1 MVCWPP
7 SLRRVTRRRGRRGW
21 KRKRGCWRNVLHALA
36 TRRAGCASRLLR
48 ALALAWAL
56 PLPGAASARRCAC
69 ACAPVSRCG
78 WRRHGASCFPC
89 SPCTAFAK
97 PSPAGLARRGSSS
110 PRGAAL
116 PREETAGVCT
126 GSASGLGTGCASG
139 ARGSTR
145 SSCEFGASGCC
156 CPRAARRG
164 ACEARSFLLFSG
176 GAGRGSARAGVAS
189 SDSRPPRSSRHALTG
204 RLDEHRDGARL
215 KPLTFWCGTRA
226 VTSAFGEPERLG
238 LSPASSLASPT
249 HYHRGTRRDW
259 PRERAFAPA
268 VLTVARSLLLSC
280 RRPPCTSGAQN
291 GSRRASAWRHCR
303 ASYALSVSRFGSVL
317 RVLPT
322 LLATRRR
329 RGDVHR
335 SYSTFSLRSQA

>member
-1 MVCWPP
+1 MRH
-7 SLRRVTRRRGRRGW
+7 SAA
-21 KRKRGCWRNVLHALA
+21 LHGAVGG
-36 TRRAGCASRLLR
+36 AGGSGS
-48 ALALAWAL
+48 
-56 PLPGAASARRCAC
+56 GAAGATFCTRWQRGARAALRGFFGR
-69 ACAPVSRCG
+69 SR
-78 WRRHGASCFPC
+78 WRGPC
-89 SPCTAFAK
+89 HSQGPRA
-97 PSPAGLARRGSSS
+97 
-110 PRGAAL
+110 RGAARARARPCPDPDGAGTVPAASRA
-116 PREETAGVCT
+116 PRARPSRSPVLRGLRVAVHPHRAARPSREKRRLAC
-126 GSASGLGTGCASG
+126 ARAAHRDSGRACPRRRS
-139 ARGSTR
+139 GSTR
-145 SSCEFGASGCC
+145 SPCEFGASGCC

-164 ACEARSFLLFSG
+164 ACDARSFLLFSG
-176 GAGRGSARAGVAS
+176 GAGRGSARAGVAL

-268 VLTVARSLLLSC
+268 VLTVVRSLLLSC